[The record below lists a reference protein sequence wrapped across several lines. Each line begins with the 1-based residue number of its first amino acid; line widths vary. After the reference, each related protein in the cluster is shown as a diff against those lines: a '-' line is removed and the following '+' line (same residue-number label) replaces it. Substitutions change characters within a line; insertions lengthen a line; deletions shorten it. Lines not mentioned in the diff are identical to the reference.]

1 MKITNPKIQITMLR
15 FVKRTLGFSS
25 TESVRI
31 LMYHK
36 VLPEKEI
43 SGKDF
48 LTVSAED
55 LEKQFQYIK
64 NHYNTLFFN
73 ELSTSSHL
81 KGKLILTFDDGY
93 LNNLQ
98 YLVPLLEKY
107 QLKSTIFIPT
117 GLIQNNEAD
126 KNRNMMTFEEIRS
139 LNPEYIEIALH
150 SHSHKNYSQISLQ
163 EAADDLHENIRNLEE
178 KKIPFTKV
186 LAYPYGK
193 FPKKGEQKKNFFAM
207 LEKAG
212 ITSAVRIGNNI
223 AYYPWKNKFEIK
235 RIDIKGGDSF
245 NVFKWKLRLGK
256 IKL

>member
-1 MKITNPKIQITMLR
+1 
-15 FVKRTLGFSS
+15 
-25 TESVRI
+25 
-31 LMYHK
+31 MYHK

-48 LTVSAED
+48 MTVSAEA

-73 ELSTSSHL
+73 DLTNCCQL
-81 KGKLILTFDDGY
+81 KSKLILTFDDGY

-107 QLKSTIFIPT
+107 QLKATIFIPT
-117 GLIQNNEAD
+117 GLIPNNETGTD
-126 KNRNMMTFEEIRS
+126 RQMMTFEEIRS
-139 LNPEYIEIALH
+139 LNPEYVEIALH
-150 SHSHKNYSQISLQ
+150 SHAHRNYSQISLQ
-163 EAADDLHENIRNLEE
+163 EAEDDIYQNIRTLEE
-178 KKIPFTKV
+178 NAIPFTRV

-193 FPKKGEQKKNFFAM
+193 FPKKGERKKAFFSI
-207 LEKAG
+207 LENAG

-223 AYYPWKNKFEIK
+223 DYYPWKNKFEIK
-235 RIDIKGGDSF
+235 RIDIKGCDSF
-245 NVFKWKLRLGK
+245 DIFKWKLRLGK

>member
-1 MKITNPKIQITMLR
+1 MLR

-25 TESVRI
+25 TENVRI

-36 VLPEKEI
+36 VLPEKQI
-43 SGKDF
+43 FGKDF

-55 LEKQFQYIK
+55 LEKQFEYIK
-64 NHYNTLFFN
+64 KNYNTLFFN
-73 ELSTSSHL
+73 ELTTQSHL
-81 KGKLILTFDDGY
+81 KYKLILTFDDGY

-98 YLVPLLEKY
+98 YLVPLLQKH
-107 QLKSTIFIPT
+107 QLKATIFIPT
-117 GLIQNNEAD
+117 GLIQSDESD
-126 KNRNMMTFEEIRS
+126 QNRDMMTFEEIRS
-139 LNPEYIEIALH
+139 LNPEYVEIALH
-150 SHSHKNYSQISLQ
+150 SHAHKNYSQISLQ
-163 EAADDLHENIRNLEE
+163 EAADDLRENIRNLEE
-178 KKIPFTKV
+178 KEIPFTKV

-193 FPKKGEQKKNFFAM
+193 FPKKGEQKKEFFAM

-223 AYYPWKNKFEIK
+223 ASYPWKNKFEIK

-245 NVFKWKLRLGK
+245 SVFKWKLRLGK

>member
-1 MKITNPKIQITMLR
+1 MLR
-15 FVKRTLGFSS
+15 FAKRTLGFSKE
-25 TESVRI
+25 ESVRI

-36 VLPEKEI
+36 ILPEKEI
-43 SGKDF
+43 SGKDC
-48 LTVSAED
+48 LTVSAEN
-55 LEKQFQYIK
+55 LEEQFRYIK
-64 NHYNTLFFN
+64 SHYNTLFFN
-73 ELSTSSHL
+73 DLNTGTTL
-81 KGKLILTFDDGY
+81 KHKLILTFDDGY

-107 QLKSTIFIPT
+107 QLKATIFIPT
-117 GLIQNNEAD
+117 GLMSNDQTD
-126 KNRNMMTFEEIRS
+126 KKREMMTFDEIKS
-139 LNPEYIEIALH
+139 LNPEHVEIALH
-150 SHSHKNYSQISLQ
+150 SHTHRNYSQISLE
-163 EAADDLHENIRNLEE
+163 EAAEDIRENIRTLEE
-178 KKIPFTKV
+178 KQIPFTKV

-193 FPKKGEQKKNFFAM
+193 FPKKGEQKKQFFSI

-245 NVFKWKLRLGK
+245 DIFKWKLRLGK

>member
-1 MKITNPKIQITMLR
+1 MLR
-15 FVKRTLGFSS
+15 FVKRTLGFSN

-36 VLPEKEI
+36 VLPEKQI
-43 SGKDF
+43 PCKDS
-48 LTVSAED
+48 LTVSVEH
-55 LEKQFQYIK
+55 LEEQFQYIK
-64 NHYNTLFFN
+64 SNYNTLFFN
-73 ELSTSSHL
+73 DL
-81 KGKLILTFDDGY
+81 KTNKQLKHKLILTFDDGY

-107 QLKSTIFIPT
+107 MLKATIFIPT
-117 GLIQNNEAD
+117 GLIPAD
-126 KNRNMMTFEEIRS
+126 ETDEKREMMTFEEIRS
-139 LNPEYIEIALH
+139 LNPERVEIALH
-150 SHSHKNYSQISLQ
+150 SHSHYNYSQISLQ
-163 EAADDLHENIRNLEE
+163 DAADDLQKNIRTLEE

-193 FPKKGEQKKNFFAM
+193 FPKKGEQKKEFFSL

-223 AYYPWKNKFEIK
+223 DYYPWKNKFEIK

-245 NVFKWKLRLGK
+245 EAFKWKLKLGK

>member
-1 MKITNPKIQITMLR
+1 MLR
-15 FVKRTLGFSS
+15 FVKRTLGLSR

-36 VLPEKEI
+36 VLPEKQI

-64 NHYNTLFFN
+64 KNYNTLFFN
-73 ELSTSSHL
+73 ELSTHSDL
-81 KGKLILTFDDGY
+81 KYKLILTFDDGY

-98 YLVPLLEKY
+98 YLVPLLQKH
-107 QLKSTIFIPT
+107 QLKATIFIPT
-117 GLIQNNEAD
+117 GLIQSDGAD
-126 KNRNMMTFEEIRS
+126 HNRDMMTFEEIRS
-139 LNPEYIEIALH
+139 LNPEYVEIALH
-150 SHSHKNYSQISLQ
+150 SHAHRNYSQISLQ

-178 KKIPFTKV
+178 KQIPFTKV

-193 FPKKGEQKKNFFAM
+193 FPKKGEQKKAFFAM

-223 AYYPWKNKFEIK
+223 DSYPWKNKFEIK

-245 NVFKWKLRLGK
+245 NIFKWKLRLGK

>member
-1 MKITNPKIQITMLR
+1 MLR
-15 FVKRTLGFSS
+15 FAKRTLGFSKE
-25 TESVRI
+25 ESVRI

-36 VLPEKEI
+36 VLPEKKI
-43 SGKDF
+43 SGKDC
-48 LTVSAED
+48 LTVSAEN
-55 LEKQFQYIK
+55 LEEQFRYIK
-64 NHYNTLFFN
+64 SHYNTLFFN
-73 ELSTSSHL
+73 DLNTETGL
-81 KGKLILTFDDGY
+81 KHKLILTFDDGY

-107 QLKSTIFIPT
+107 QLKATIFIPT
-117 GLIQNNEAD
+117 GLIPNDQTD
-126 KNRNMMTFEEIRS
+126 KKREMMTFDEIRS
-139 LNPEYIEIALH
+139 LNPDYVEIALH
-150 SHSHKNYSQISLQ
+150 SHAHRNYSQISLE
-163 EAADDLHENIRNLEE
+163 EAAEDIQENIRTLEE
-178 KKIPFTKV
+178 KQIPFTKV

-193 FPKKGEQKKNFFAM
+193 FPKKGEQKKKFFSI

-245 NVFKWKLRLGK
+245 DVFKWKLRLGK

>member
-1 MKITNPKIQITMLR
+1 MLR
-15 FVKRTLGFSS
+15 FVKRTLGFSRE
-25 TESVRI
+25 ESVRI

-43 SGKDF
+43 SGKDC
-48 LTVSAED
+48 LTVSAEN
-55 LEKQFQYIK
+55 LEEQFQYIK

-73 ELSTSSHL
+73 DLSTSSQL
-81 KGKLILTFDDGY
+81 KHKLILTFDDGY

-107 QLKSTIFIPT
+107 RLKATIFIPT
-117 GLIQNNEAD
+117 GLIHKDLTD
-126 KNRNMMTFEEIRS
+126 KKREMMTFDEIRS
-139 LNPEYIEIALH
+139 LNPEYVEIALH
-150 SHSHKNYSQISLQ
+150 SHAHRNYSQISLQ
-163 EAADDLHENIRNLEE
+163 EAADDLNENIRTLEE

-193 FPKKGEQKKNFFAM
+193 FPKKGEQKKAFFSI

-223 AYYPWKNKFEIK
+223 AYFPWKNKFEIK

-245 NVFKWKLRLGK
+245 EIFKWKLRLGK